1 MTDREKMEYI
11 IKTAL
16 ELKELAKETGVDI
29 RINTSVKKD
38 YVLGQIGTYDYVHDG
53 DEGVIYHRPPG
64 EEWRTVTPEQVKF
77 SGSPGG
83 AADGC

>member
-11 IKTAL
+11 IKTAH
-16 ELKELAKETGVDI
+16 EIRKLAKETGVDI
-29 RINTSVKKD
+29 RINTSIEKD
-38 YVLGQIGTYDYVHDG
+38 YVLGQIGTYDYVNDG

-64 EEWRTVTPEQVKF
+64 EEWSIVTPEQVNF

-83 AADGC
+83 TADGC